1 MDGER
6 KERLY
11 AKARFSLISVL
22 RSRSRDLIVRSDA
35 RTKLESGVIAG
46 RLHAT
51 YRIYSW
57 PKYRADI
64 LPTLQCYWAPSEP
77 ALASCYDLRY
87 VLSAPFHHPTG
98 EKNFERSPRGNCA
111 LDVTSDKCYTQRG
124 NTDTHKKAS
133 PFCHYF
139 LEMPWTIFRGEI
151 CVHRAS
157 LFAHVKIISG
167 KPCRNLGSVLRSI
180 RRCMY
185 LLTP

>member
-1 MDGER
+1 MDGEA

-11 AKARFSLISVL
+11 VTARFSLISVL

-57 PKYRADI
+57 NTALISFHVAVLLDALGTRARF
-64 LPTLQCYWAPSEP
+64 LLRF
-77 ALASCYDLRY
+77 ALRIKRS
-87 VLSAPFHHPTG
+87 FHHPTG

-124 NTDTHKKAS
+124 NTDTDKKAS

-151 CVHRAS
+151 CVHRAT
-157 LFAHVKIISG
+157 LFAHVKIVSG
-167 KPCRNLGSVLRSI
+167 KPCRIWVLCCARFDVA
-180 RRCMY
+180 C
-185 LLTP
+185 TF